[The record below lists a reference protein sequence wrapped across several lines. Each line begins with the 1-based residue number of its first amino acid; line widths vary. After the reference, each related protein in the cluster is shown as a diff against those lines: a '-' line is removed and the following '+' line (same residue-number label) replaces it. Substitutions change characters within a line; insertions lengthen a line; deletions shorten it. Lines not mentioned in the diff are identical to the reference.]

1 MEESDFVNAKG
12 RNLWVIGAKNNVT
25 LNNRLDIF
33 KTKTEE
39 NCKLFIYNYIKPKN
53 MIIIV

>member
-39 NCKLFIYNYIKPKN
+39 NCKLFIYNYIKQGLD
-53 MIIIV
+53 IILK